1 MKSPRRGAWLAALLW
16 LRVAGAAESGHS
28 GPPVEVLAA
37 AWRAGDARA
46 VTGHCTRAGRVQLEL
61 RQAQG
66 SYGAAQLEV
75 VLARLFAALETRAL
89 TFEDEQREAHEETAF
104 ARAEWR
110 HRARDG
116 GVETRETLTFALHL
130 EGNVW
135 RVVEIRSSP

>member
-1 MKSPRRGAWLAALLW
+1 MAS
-16 LRVAGAAESGHS
+16 AAENGHARL
-28 GPPVEVLAA
+28 PVDALGA

-46 VTGHCTRAGRVQLEL
+46 VAAHCTRAGRVQLEL

-66 SYGAAQLEV
+66 SYGAGQLEV
-75 VLARLFAALETRAL
+75 VLARLFSALETRAL
-89 TFEDEQREAHEETAF
+89 AFDDDRRVAHEDTAF

-110 HRARDG
+110 HRTRDG

-130 EGNVW
+130 EGDVW